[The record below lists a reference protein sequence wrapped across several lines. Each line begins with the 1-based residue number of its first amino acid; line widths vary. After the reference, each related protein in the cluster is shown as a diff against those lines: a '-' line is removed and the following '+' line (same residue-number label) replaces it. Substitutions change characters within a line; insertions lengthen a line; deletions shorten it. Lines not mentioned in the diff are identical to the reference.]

1 MSVWVRRVDGW
12 LTSRPR
18 GRRGSMN
25 GTCGPSIDQ
34 ELKALFEEYRALYSI
49 ATFRMAA
56 LDRRIPVTAGT
67 MAAILSGLD
76 VVSRDSQLLLL
87 LGAPPALV
95 WFVRATVNHARSF
108 EDVLRRIE
116 QIERSV
122 NDLFG
127 KPVLH
132 FQSQHPSRARHIGG
146 RTSRESVSAVLA
158 TSFLLL
164 AAAAFRM
171 DRAALLP
178 PQIEPAYLGILGI
191 VGVAIALES
200 VRLRQYR
207 YEPTLY
213 LLDATK

>member
-1 MSVWVRRVDGW
+1 
-12 LTSRPR
+12 
-18 GRRGSMN
+18 
-25 GTCGPSIDQ
+25 
-34 ELKALFEEYRALYSI
+34 
-49 ATFRMAA
+49 MAA
-56 LDRRIPVTAGT
+56 VI
-67 MAAILSGLD
+67 SGLD

-87 LGAPPALV
+87 LGAPLALV

-122 NDLFG
+122 NELLG

-132 FQSQHPSRARHIGG
+132 FQSQHPSRARQVGG

-171 DRAALLP
+171 HRAGLLP
-178 PQIEPAYLGILGI
+178 ARLEPAYLAVLATI
-191 VGVAIALES
+191 GVLVAS
-200 VRLRQYR
+200 DCVRLRKYR
-207 YEPTLY
+207 YEPTLS
-213 LLDATK
+213 LLNGPESF